1 MQLLKEANKMV
12 GDKIKKARLLAGLT
26 QKQFGELIGGKGI
39 STVSEWESGKRSPDI
54 ELLPVIAQILNVKP
68 SFFVDESEDL
78 SLSFSAPKSEYD
90 FLSEQ
95 EHVLISAYRAAD
107 DRAKEDALGT
117 LLKHPKKKESQSAI

>member
-1 MQLLKEANKMV
+1 MV
-12 GDKIKKARLLAGLT
+12 GEKIKKARLLAGLT

-68 SFFVDESEDL
+68 SFFVDETEEV
-78 SLSFSAPKSEYD
+78 SLSFNSPKSEYD

-95 EHVLISAYRAAD
+95 EHTLINAYRAAD
-107 DRAKEDALGT
+107 DRAREDALET
-117 LLKHPKKKESQSAI
+117 LVKHPRKKESQSAI

>member
-1 MQLLKEANKMV
+1 MV

-54 ELLPVIAQILNVKP
+54 ELLPVIAKILNVKP

-95 EHVLISAYRAAD
+95 EHILISAYRAAD
-107 DRAKEDALGT
+107 DRAREDALKT
-117 LLKHPKKKESQSAI
+117 LTDHPRKKESQSAI